1 MTKAAAELQGLDDSE
16 LEQRLADARQELFN
30 LRFKVV
36 TGQFDNTARLGVLRR
51 EVARILTILRHR
63 EIEAAEAAQ
72 AAAAGPQENA

>member
-36 TGQFDNTARLGVLRR
+36 TGQFDNTARLGDLRR

-72 AAAAGPQENA
+72 AVPQESA